1 LIDICHRDAAGF
13 AMTQPVSSSGF
24 PRGERLFVPFEANQG
39 RRVNVIGG
47 YFLSRPPEK
56 AGRFVFETAA
66 KLPQSKA
73 KKRRKSLE
81 ERAQAPGVT
90 AEDVGVIDA
99 EFFLAFVWKLAG
111 RPEGAG
117 SGWKRERPSVI
128 PLDNYSVHTSER
140 VKAEQKAW
148 EEADIHLFYLPS
160 YRPELSEIEPVWQDI
175 KYRELTQRS
184 FHSLGDLLTQVKDAL
199 LRKSVQLLTT
209 HQTAPY
215 TDYFLRRAA

>member
-1 LIDICHRDAAGF
+1 
-13 AMTQPVSSSGF
+13 V
-24 PRGERLFVPFEANQG
+24 
-39 RRVNVIGG
+39 
-47 YFLSRPPEK
+47 
-56 AGRFVFETAA
+56 
-66 KLPQSKA
+66 
-73 KKRRKSLE
+73 
-81 ERAQAPGVT
+81 
-90 AEDVGVIDA
+90 
-99 EFFLAFVWKLAG
+99 
-111 RPEGAG
+111 
-117 SGWKRERPSVI
+117 
-128 PLDNYSVHTSER
+128 DNYSVHASER

-160 YRPELSEIEPVWQDI
+160 YRPELSEIEPVWQAV